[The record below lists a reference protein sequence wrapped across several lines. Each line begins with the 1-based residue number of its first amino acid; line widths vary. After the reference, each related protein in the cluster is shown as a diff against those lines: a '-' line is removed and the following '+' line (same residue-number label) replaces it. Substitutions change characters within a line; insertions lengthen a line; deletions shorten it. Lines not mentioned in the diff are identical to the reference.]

1 LREVKNMNNVIELR
15 LEAENVNDDGWEKVI
30 DTLRDNLPGFV
41 VTYGDGNYM
50 TFSFNVQEEEHEQ
63 V

>member
-1 LREVKNMNNVIELR
+1 MNNIIELR
-15 LEAENVNDDGWEKVI
+15 LEAENVNDDGWKKVI

-50 TFSFNVQEEEHEQ
+50 TFSFHNAQNEE
-63 V
+63 